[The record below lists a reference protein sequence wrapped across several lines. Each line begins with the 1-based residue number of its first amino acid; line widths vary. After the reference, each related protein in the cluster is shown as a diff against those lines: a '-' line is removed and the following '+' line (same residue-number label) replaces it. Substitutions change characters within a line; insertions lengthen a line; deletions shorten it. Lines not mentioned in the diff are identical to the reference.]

1 MSMTIEQMRLEVA
14 KLYPGYSWRERVARM
29 PDGQI
34 LAIYQKQ
41 VLGKERRATTGRPY
55 DNVGGGGNGR

>member
-1 MSMTIEQMRLEVA
+1 MSMTIEQMRAEVA
-14 KLYPGYSWRERVARM
+14 KLYSGYSWRDKVARM
-29 PDGQI
+29 PERQI
-34 LAIYQKQ
+34 LAIYQRQ